1 MGRSHAERT
10 SGWDRGSV
18 TVELAVL
25 GPALLLAVFAVVQGG
40 LVFHARSL
48 ALAAATE
55 GVTAA
60 RAHGATQDA
69 GTQRARSFLDRT
81 AGDTLT
87 DLHLSTAGSGPTRV
101 RVQVTGRVISIL
113 PGVPGLRVS
122 QAAQA
127 ERERFTTAGS
137 LP

>member
-1 MGRSHAERT
+1 MT
-10 SGWDRGSV
+10 L
-18 TVELAVL
+18 ELAVL

-40 LVFHARSL
+40 LYFHARSL

-60 RAHGATQDA
+60 RAHSAAPDA
-69 GTQRARSFLDRT
+69 GTSRARGFLERT
-81 AGDTLT
+81 AKDTLT
-87 DLHLSTAGSGPTRV
+87 DLDVSTDGSSATRV
-101 RVQVTGRVISIL
+101 RIEVTGRVLSVL

-127 ERERFTTAGS
+127 ERERFTTPTGG
-137 LP
+137 LG